1 MTKLYLNK
9 IFLLTLLFYFS
20 TTYSEIFKS
29 IDEDGNVIFTD
40 KKPLTYSEEMELEEV
55 QTTISDKS
63 LNSSEINHTDKKN
76 ENALNIRVD
85 EKRDAPPRKQESKE
99 PEIDIPF

>member
-40 KKPLTYSEEMELEEV
+40 KKPLTYSEEMELE
-55 QTTISDKS
+55 
-63 LNSSEINHTDKKN
+63 
-76 ENALNIRVD
+76 
-85 EKRDAPPRKQESKE
+85 
-99 PEIDIPF
+99 